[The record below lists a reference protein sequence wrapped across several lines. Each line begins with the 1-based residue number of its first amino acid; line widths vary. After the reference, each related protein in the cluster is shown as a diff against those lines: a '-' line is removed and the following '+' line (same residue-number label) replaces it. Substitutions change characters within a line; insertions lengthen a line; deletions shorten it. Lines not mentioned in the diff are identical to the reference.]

1 MALSERAR
9 AHYAERT
16 KTRREDRLIAWREA
30 RDAHLEATKWRCEI
44 GPLLAA
50 ADIGAYRQCAGR
62 ADTCHHAL
70 ARGMGGSSDD
80 SELLSTCPPCHAWTE
95 ANPRLAELIGAKV
108 RHGS

>member
-1 MALSERAR
+1 MALSERAK
-9 AHYAERT
+9 AFYEDRT
-16 KTRREDRLIAWREA
+16 RTRREDRLIAWREA

-50 ADIGAYRQCAGR
+50 HDIGAYRQCVGR

-70 ARGMGGSSDD
+70 ARGMGGSADD
-80 SELLSTCPPCHAWTE
+80 STLLSACDPCHRFVE

-108 RHGS
+108 RHGT